1 MNYSEALHYL
11 YHQLP
16 SFERQGAS
24 GYKPGLQTSLALDR
38 LTGCP
43 HRSYRCIHVAGTNG
57 KGSTSHLMASTLQMQ
72 GYKVGLYTSPH
83 IMDFRER
90 IKVNGE
96 KISEEEVVDF
106 TQRCREWVFEM
117 QPTFFELTT
126 AMAFEHFKRKE
137 VDVAV
142 IEVGLGGRLDS
153 TNIITP
159 ILSVIT
165 NISADHTQFLGATPA
180 EIAAEK
186 AGIIKSHIPVVV
198 GEADGEVREVFE
210 RKASAMEAPI
220 IFAQDK
226 PEVTDGSCSHGHC
239 IIQTRR
245 YGTLQNEL
253 NGLYQIKNSN
263 TALTAIHTLQNMG
276 IEIDEEAIRQG
287 FARVVSNTGLF
298 CRWQTL
304 QEQPR
309 VICDSAHNVG
319 AFKQIVR
326 QLQAEHYDALRIVI
340 GFMADKDVDHILSLL
355 PTHAT
360 YYFTQASTPRA
371 LPAEQLQQKA
381 SLHALHGK
389 PYPTAAAAKQAAL
402 ADAHPA
408 DLILITGSF
417 YLLSKTTT
425 H

>member
-1 MNYSEALHYL
+1 MNYNETLEYL

-24 GYKPGLQTSLALDR
+24 GYKPGLQTSIDLDR
-38 LTGCP
+38 LTGNP
-43 HRSYRCIHVAGTNG
+43 HRHYRCIHVAGTNG
-57 KGSTSHLMASTLQMQ
+57 KGSTSHLIASTLQMQ

-83 IMDFRER
+83 IIDFRER
-90 IKVNGE
+90 IRVNGE
-96 KISEEEVVDF
+96 KISEAEVVNF
-106 TQRCREWVFEM
+106 VEECLKWGYEGH
-117 QPTFFELTT
+117 PTFFELTS
-126 AMAFEHFKRKE
+126 AMAFRHFAQQQ
-137 VDVAV
+137 VDFAV

-159 ILSVIT
+159 VLSVIT
-165 NISADHTQFLGATPA
+165 NISPDHTQFLGDTPA

-186 AGIIKSHIPVVV
+186 AGIIKNGVPAVV
-198 GEADGEVREVFE
+198 GEAEGEVRRVFE
-210 RKASAMEAPI
+210 QKAKAMNAPI
-220 IFAQDK
+220 TFAQDA
-226 PEVTDGSCSHGHC
+226 PEVVTGDCEAGHC
-239 IIQTRR
+239 TIHTAHH
-245 YGTLQNEL
+245 GTLMNQL
-253 NGLYQIKNSN
+253 TGHYQIINSN
-263 TALTAIHTLQNMG
+263 TALTAIHALQNMG
-276 IEIDEEAIRQG
+276 IEIGEDAIRQG

-340 GFMADKDVDHILSLL
+340 GFMADKDVDHILTLL
-355 PTHAT
+355 PSHAT

-408 DLILITGSF
+408 DLVLITGSF
-417 YLLSKTTT
+417 YLLSETTNQ
-425 H
+425 